1 MLPPDRPFDT
11 PTSGLAAIGWQ
22 SRALAAGA
30 EVERLR
36 ESIKA
41 LVEAGERYGCNSQG
55 WLAAKRKA
63 GLMDYEAKAREWLA
77 GWSIDKYKLLGILDG
92 ESGALM
98 VSSLAALLEETA
110 ALNEVAQDMCDRVDA
125 VMRGERRPG
134 EALDECAARLI
145 RERDEALERET
156 LNRQAA
162 EKWYE
167 SSESYRTLRD
177 EARAEERERAKRI
190 VGECEVAACNECEG
204 DCARETCGEI
214 LRRLEDER

>member
-1 MLPPDRPFDT
+1 
-11 PTSGLAAIGWQ
+11 
-22 SRALAAGA
+22 
-30 EVERLR
+30 
-36 ESIKA
+36 
-41 LVEAGERYGCNSQG
+41 
-55 WLAAKRKA
+55 
-63 GLMDYEAKAREWLA
+63 MDYEAKAREWLA